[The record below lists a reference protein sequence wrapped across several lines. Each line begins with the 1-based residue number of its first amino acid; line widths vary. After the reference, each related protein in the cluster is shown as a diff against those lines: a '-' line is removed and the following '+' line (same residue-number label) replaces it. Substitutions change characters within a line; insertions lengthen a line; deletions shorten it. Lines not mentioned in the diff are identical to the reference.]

1 MDTNLKKGKRI
12 RAFCYRMAALG
23 ALCTM
28 IASAL
33 LGQDALKNL
42 YHEGWG
48 TLTGRIYYLTEFREL
63 TASLY
68 MEALTGYAG
77 MGDDKGYPLTDSNA
91 ASLAGEAEDAFWDA
105 VNLYDRDLLYYVK
118 RDGNRMK
125 SSKEAGNI
133 SYPLFSE
140 YDGHLLLP
148 EDATL
153 LCYWNGSES
162 KLHFF
167 SDTASSPLGIS
178 TRLYKGPYYPNGENA
193 TSVRLVIALKED
205 SDYASLTLSQMQ
217 KTADNYR
224 LILWIFLG
232 STALFCCS
240 LFLSLLS
247 GASARKAAASYAAF
261 ASHIRLEWKLLLLL
275 LCFLYIRDILYSL
288 TDFLYAYPSLWIC
301 FVMGCLLYLYLTD
314 LIHNPVA
321 LWKHSYIGGF
331 FRFLRNYRNGIPW
344 YRRAL
349 HLCIIIWGCAL
360 LLVCGGCFLLFY
372 GEYLLLTLTGRGF
385 STAVDLTPFILACF
399 LMSLLLFVTGILL
412 YRFLKDTSAI
422 SGKLAAL
429 KGGNAGAPLQFSGHS
444 LLKEVANDLNEVENG
459 IENAVEQRDR
469 SNRMRVELITNVS
482 HDLKT
487 PLTSIINYADLLCEE
502 DLPKPASEYAR
513 SLQAKAY
520 RLKSMVQDVF
530 DLSKATSG
538 NLPLEKTQL
547 DLAKLIRQTL
557 ADMEER
563 IGESTLTVKLSIADE
578 PIMIEADG
586 EKLYRVF
593 QNLIVNALQYSLENS
608 RIHIQLTRENGFAYA
623 KIKNTSR
630 DELSFDPAEIVERFV
645 RADSSRTTEG
655 SGLGLSIAQ
664 SFTESCG
671 GTFSVEIDADMF
683 TACVCFPLSEDRS
696 DLT

>member
-1 MDTNLKKGKRI
+1 
-12 RAFCYRMAALG
+12 MAALG

-42 YHEGWG
+42 YYEGWG
-48 TLTGRIYYLTEFREL
+48 TLTGRIYYLTEFKEL

-77 MGDDKGYPLTDSNA
+77 MGDDRGYPLTDDSA
-91 ASLAGEAEDAFWDA
+91 AALSREAEEAFYDT
-105 VNLYDRDLLYYVK
+105 VSLYDKDLLYYVK
-118 RDGNRMK
+118 KDGNRMK
-125 SSKEAGNI
+125 SGKEAGNI

-148 EDATL
+148 EDAVL
-153 LCYWNGSES
+153 LCCWNGSES
-162 KLHFF
+162 RLNFF
-167 SDTASSPLGIS
+167 SGTSSSPLGIS
-178 TRLYKGPYYPNGENA
+178 PRLYKGPYYPNGEDA
-193 TSVRLVIALKED
+193 ASVRLVIALKED
-205 SDYASLTLSQMQ
+205 SDYASQTLSRMQ
-217 KTADNYR
+217 KTADSYR

-232 STALFCCS
+232 SAALFCFS
-240 LFLSLLS
+240 LFLSLFS
-247 GASARKAAASYAAF
+247 SASARKAAASYAVF
-261 ASHIRLEWKLLLLL
+261 AGRIRLEWKLLLFL
-275 LCFLYIRDILYSL
+275 LCFLYIHNVLYSL
-288 TDFLYAYPSLWIC
+288 TDWILAYPSLWIC
-301 FVMGCLLYLYLTD
+301 FVMGCLLYLFLMD
-314 LIHNPVA
+314 LVHNRSA

-331 FRFLRNYRNGIPW
+331 FRFLQNYVNGVSW
-344 YRRAL
+344 YRKAL
-349 HLCIIIWGCAL
+349 NLCIAIWGCAL
-360 LLVCGGCFLLFY
+360 LLVCSGCFLLFY
-372 GEYLLLTLTGRGF
+372 GEYILITLTDRGF
-385 STAVDLTPFILACF
+385 STAVDLTPFIPACF
-399 LMSLLLFVTGILL
+399 LMSLLLFATGILQ
-412 YRFLKDTSAI
+412 YRFLKDASAI

-429 KGGNAGAPLQFSGHS
+429 KNGNAGAPLQFSGHS
-444 LLKEVANDLNEVENG
+444 LLKEAASDLNEVESG

-502 DLPKPASEYAR
+502 NLPDPASEYAR

-520 RLKSMVQDVF
+520 RLKGMVQDVF

-538 NLPLEKTQL
+538 NLPLEKTRL

-557 ADMEER
+557 ADMDER
-563 IGESTLTVKLSIADE
+563 ISESTLTVRLSIADE

-593 QNLIVNALQYSLENS
+593 QNLMVNALQYSLENS
-608 RIHIQLTRENGFAYA
+608 RVHIRLACEEGFAYA

-630 DELSFDPAEIVERFV
+630 DELSFDPDEIVERFV

-655 SGLGLSIAQ
+655 SGLGLSIAR
-664 SFTESCG
+664 SFTENCG

-696 DLT
+696 N